1 MHTRLFLPIAWVL
14 QTLPSPSDDLSLHR
28 SFLDSECSFKPQ
40 VPHFRKTTLATYH
53 LALLKARRSS
63 LNREGYPLSVKQGDE

>member
-14 QTLPSPSDDLSLHR
+14 QTLPSPSDDPSLHR
-28 SFLDSECSFKPQ
+28 SLLDAECSFNPQ
-40 VPHFRKTTLATYH
+40 VPHLRKTTLATYH
-53 LALLKARRSS
+53 LALLKDRCSS